1 MNIQICYRHG
11 YKCPFDIDQQS
22 INHYLRRVLVFP
34 TTCVCQESVKHK

>member
-1 MNIQICYRHG
+1 MQISYRHG

-22 INHYLRRVLVFP
+22 INHYLRRVLVYP